1 MRFSCI
7 IPAFCGRS
15 LQVLL
20 GHPALQVPVK
30 ERAGHFVMTYHM
42 DVRTEPVETIQL
54 QPGKYSVMRPAERL
68 DLHELPVQ
76 EKNGR
81 VLAGAW
87 R

>member
-1 MRFSCI
+1 M
-7 IPAFCGRS
+7 
-15 LQVLL
+15 
-20 GHPALQVPVK
+20 K

-54 QPGKYSVMRPAERL
+54 QPGKYGLMRPGERL
-68 DLHELPVQ
+68 DLQ
-76 EKNGR
+76 EVPLKSTNGK